1 PKLRPPISDP
11 ALRTPTPRSPS
22 HTSLVFP
29 YNVQKTHNRRYTR
42 NPLRVIN
49 KKKIALLAILAALI
63 LGTFLSVSRA
73 PALDEKALMGTRT
86 DVVGIAFEQLL
97 EVSSMDH
104 RAVRIAKHAV
114 NWTYTNWRG
123 MTFGIL
129 FGATILTLLRA
140 LPLRQFS
147 GNRFSAALQG
157 LIGGAPLG
165 VCVNCATPVAQGLLS
180 AGIRVETSLTAMM
193 ASPTLNFIV
202 ISMMLA
208 LFPSH
213 FVFLKLLFTALF
225 IVLIVPLVVAMTRS
239 SIRST
244 LMPRVDAPSFS
255 AEASSELLATWGV
268 TTREAVVEWIKNF
281 LLLVRVSVPLMLV
294 AGVLG
299 AAVIEYVPLEALS
312 GLAPGFWTYLAVA
325 VVGTLLPVPI
335 AFDVVLTAGLMA
347 AGFPAGLAMTL
358 FCALSIFS
366 VFPALIIARDV
377 SARLSL
383 GLSFAVVLFSM
394 GTGYTAQWLNER
406 FVEQQTKALERTLMG
421 SEASGSQTK
430 PESIDVLRH
439 KVELGKQ
446 LCGELG
452 EVLPD
457 CRSQLFDSDSFGFA
471 ETALCH
477 ELERIDPEFGA
488 ECFLREDKREESRA
502 AIAADDIGRCRS
514 DDCRFQFL
522 KAYSSRPSS
531 GALCEELTNGAVDRC
546 KRSVLR
552 ARLEYFRTA
561 EACDVVA
568 VDDPASC
575 LRELDLLI
583 AIEQIDAEVCRSLPI
598 PDNKQCMMAYLSG
611 KIFDT
616 RGQYNCSSFRFRDY
630 QGVCDQLVMSHQAER
645 SGNWA
650 NCLSLPKG
658 LSPFCVGRVIN
669 ARVKSERGVPE
680 VLPDLTDAGSPSVN
694 GTADFSARSIR
705 YEDVSVEGSIRLR
718 RIHHAASATTGKFQ
732 RHVAG
737 EIGMPH
743 FWRMNSTDMFEP
755 FGYGKGIASGD
766 LDRDGF
772 PDVAIAYEKGVYIY
786 RNLGEGK
793 FELAVNLQ
801 PDEDFNAFVV
811 ALVDFNNDGQLDV
824 FITGYGGKRVVYLNH
839 AGQFESVIDLPVGE
853 TPVTIAAGFADLDRD
868 GVLDMVFGNWAY
880 GVERNFNT
888 DRAGNELWFHEGN
901 TLSRSG
907 LFDEEPAGQTLSVLL
922 SDLNGDAHTDI
933 VIGND
938 RQVPDVFYLADGD
951 GGFSYPRKGF
961 VSETSLNTMS
971 YESADFNNDLRLDL
985 FSTDMKFDASGRS
998 SFCADLPFDAAR
1010 VCSELTKIETV
1021 VDQHDVSGCLRL
1033 EKNQIEDCLI
1043 AVAMTL
1049 AIREQQPSLCEKIPR
1064 SMASKRQFCLIM
1076 SAELPELPDIALEQY
1091 PTQVTGNRMHWG
1103 RNDFFLDVTDA
1114 LSVSR
1119 TNWSWNA
1126 RALDVN
1132 HDGFLDLFVGNGYGF
1147 GSEGRSQFLPDIQ
1160 VHSNVFFRNDRAA
1173 AFVSAAAEFGL
1184 VDFANTP
1191 SFTILDVD
1199 ADGDLDILTYA
1210 QIAGPTLY
1218 ENRVSDKPSITFSL
1232 TDEQGNSGCVGCR
1245 IIIETESVSQMREIK
1260 LSGGFL
1266 SFDQTIAHFGL
1277 DNGSVVT
1284 GISVVWSTGETT
1296 VIDKKLDAGYH
1307 YEITRQ

>member
-1 PKLRPPISDP
+1 MI
-11 ALRTPTPRSPS
+11 
-22 HTSLVFP
+22 
-29 YNVQKTHNRRYTR
+29 NR
-42 NPLRVIN
+42 
-49 KKKIALLAILAALI
+49 KKIALLATVAALI

-86 DVVGIAFEQLL
+86 DVVGIAFEQLV
-97 EVSSMDH
+97 EVSSSDH

-140 LPLRQFS
+140 LPRGQFG

-180 AGIRVETSLTAMM
+180 AGVRVETALTAMM

-225 IVLIVPLVVAMTRS
+225 IVLIVPLVVAMTRDN
-239 SIRST
+239 IRST
-244 LMPRVDAPSFS
+244 LIPRVEVSSFG
-255 AEASSELLATWGV
+255 AEASLEFPATWGV
-268 TTREAVVEWIKNF
+268 TTREAFVEWIKNF
-281 LLLVRVSVPLMLV
+281 LFLVRVSVPLMLV

-312 GLAPGFWTYLAVA
+312 GLSPGFWTYLVVA

-347 AGFPAGLAMTL
+347 AGLPAGLAMTL
-358 FCALSIFS
+358 FCSLSIFS

-383 GLSFAVVLFSM
+383 GLLFAVIVFSI
-394 GTGYTAQWLNER
+394 GTGYTAQWLNDR
-406 FVEQQTKALERTLMG
+406 FVEQQTNALERTLMD
-421 SEASGSQTK
+421 SEASGSHAKT
-430 PESIDVLRH
+430 ESIDVLRH
-439 KVELGKQ
+439 KVDLGKQ
-446 LCGELG
+446 LCDEIGD
-452 EVLPD
+452 VLPD

-471 ETALCH
+471 ETALCN
-477 ELERIDPEFGA
+477 ELEGIDPEYGA
-488 ECFLREDKREESRA
+488 ECFLRERQREESRA
-502 AIAADDIGRCRS
+502 AITADDIELCQS
-514 DDCRFQFL
+514 DDCRLQFL
-522 KAYSSRPSS
+522 KAYSARPSS
-531 GALCEELTNGAVDRC
+531 GSLCEELANGAVDHC
-546 KRSVLR
+546 KRSVVR
-552 ARLEYFRTA
+552 ARLDYFRSA
-561 EACDVVA
+561 QACDVAA

-575 LRELDLLI
+575 LLALDLLL
-583 AIEQIDAEVCRSLPI
+583 AIEQIDAEVCRSLPV
-598 PDNKQCMMAYLSG
+598 PDNEQCMMAYLSG
-611 KIFDT
+611 KVFDT
-616 RGQYNCSSFRFRDY
+616 SGRYDCSAFRFQDY
-630 QGVCDQLVMSHQAER
+630 RAACDQLVISHQAER
-645 SGNWA
+645 SGSWK
-650 NCLSLPKG
+650 NCLSLSGG
-658 LSPFCVGRVIN
+658 LSPFCIGRVIN
-669 ARVKSERGVPE
+669 TRVKSEGGLPE
-680 VLPDLTDAGSPSVN
+680 VLSSLIDAGSPPVN
-694 GTADFSARSIR
+694 GTADLSLKSIR
-705 YEDVSVEGSIRLR
+705 YENVAVDGNIRLR
-718 RIHHAASATTGKFQ
+718 RIRHVAGETNGKFQ
-732 RHVAG
+732 RHVSG

-766 LDRDGF
+766 LDRDGL
-772 PDVAIAYEKGVYIY
+772 PDVAIAYEKGAYIY

-793 FELAVNLQ
+793 FELAANLQ
-801 PDEDFNAFVV
+801 PDNDFNAFVV
-811 ALVDFNNDGQLDV
+811 ALFDFNNDGQLDV

-839 AGQFESVIDLPVGE
+839 AGQFESVVDLPVGE
-853 TPVTIAAGFADLDRD
+853 APVTIAAGFADIDRD
-868 GVLDMVFGNWAY
+868 GLLDMVFGNWAY

-888 DRAGNELWFHEGN
+888 HRAGNELWFHEGE

-907 LFDEEPAGQTLSVLL
+907 LFDKEPAGQTLTVLL

-938 RQVPDVFYLADGD
+938 RQVPDVFYLANGD

-961 VSETSLNTMS
+961 VGETSLNTMS

-985 FSTDMKFDASGRS
+985 FSTDMRFNASGRS
-998 SFCADLPFDAAR
+998 SFCADLPPDAAL
-1010 VCSELTKIETV
+1010 VCSELTRIETV

-1033 EKNQIEDCLI
+1033 EKNKVEDCLI

-1049 AIREQQPSLCEKIPR
+1049 AIREQQPLLCEKIPR
-1064 SMASKRQFCLIM
+1064 SMASKRQYCLTM

-1103 RNDFFLDVTDA
+1103 RKDFFLDVTEA

-1132 HDGFLDLFVGNGYGF
+1132 HDGFQDLFVGNGYGF

-1160 VHSNVFFRNDRAA
+1160 VHSNVFFRNERAA
-1173 AFVSAAAEFGL
+1173 AFTSAAAEFGL
-1184 VDFANTP
+1184 EDFANTP

-1232 TDEQGNSGCVGCR
+1232 TDQQGNSDCVGCR
-1245 IIIETESVSQMREIK
+1245 IIIETESGSQMREIK

-1266 SFDQTIAHFGL
+1266 SFDQPIAHFGL
-1277 DNGSVVT
+1277 DNRSEVT

-1296 VIDKKLDAGYH
+1296 RSIRKLDAGYH
-1307 YEITRQ
+1307 YEVTRQ